1 MVTASHNPLD
11 YNGMEMVRE
20 GSRPV
25 SGDTGLYEVHE
36 LAERGFL
43 QKNDSPG
50 SLVKDN
56 SKVHYI
62 QHRLGYIDLDA
73 LRHLKIVVNTGNGCA
88 GPVIYML
95 AEYLPFE
102 FVRIHH
108 EPDGSFPHGIPNPL
122 LPENRRATVDAVIR
136 HKADMGLAWDGDFDR
151 CFFFDENDRFIEG
164 YYLVGVL
171 AEILLR
177 KNPNEVIIHDPRLI
191 WNTIDLV
198 ARAGGRPIQSK
209 TGHAFIKERMRK
221 ENALYGGEMS
231 AHHYFRDFAYCEL
244 RHDSLAAP
252 GRVSEQNRLVFIG
265 PCGSMYEHL
274 SLQRRD
280 KLCCK

>member
-43 QKNDSPG
+43 QKNDSLG

-88 GPVIYML
+88 GPVIDML

-102 FVRIHH
+102 FVRIHY

-171 AEILLR
+171 AEILLM

-209 TGHAFIKERMRK
+209 TGLSLSVLVDRCMSAYPCSGEINFVVNDVKATMGRVRDYFMRK
-221 ENALYGGEMS
+221 GPHIDETDGLSFTFFG
-231 AHHYFRDFAYCEL
+231 
-244 RHDSLAAP
+244 LA
-252 GRVSEQNRLVFIG
+252 F
-265 PCGSMYEHL
+265 
-274 SLQRRD
+274 
-280 KLCCK
+280 